1 MSISKV
7 ANRYADSFLA
17 NAIEKGI
24 VTEVAS
30 DVNIIINSINSS
42 EEFQRFLGSPVI
54 KAELKKSILKEI
66 FANKI
71 SSHSLK
77 FLEFVVDKKREDIL
91 LQILE
96 KFVELKDDYLGI
108 VRLDVKSAFPLSDD
122 IKEVLLKKFE
132 TIFNKKIE
140 ADFAQDDNLLG
151 GFVVRFRDT
160 VYDASIKHQLEKLKQ
175 NLISGSLSLN

>member
-7 ANRYADSFLA
+7 ANRYAESLLA
-17 NAIEKGI
+17 DAIEKKI
-24 VTEVAS
+24 IAEVTN
-30 DVNIIINSINSS
+30 DVDVILNAINNST
-42 EEFQRFLGSPVI
+42 ELKRFLSSPVI
-54 KAELKKSILKEI
+54 KSEIKKNVLKEI
-66 FANKI
+66 FSNKI

-91 LQILE
+91 VQIFE
-96 KFVELKDDYLGI
+96 KFIELRDDYMGI
-108 VRLDVKSAFPLSDD
+108 VRLDVKSAFSLSDD
-122 IKEVLLKKFE
+122 VKEILLKKFE
-132 TIFNKKIE
+132 SIFNKKIE
-140 ADFAQDDNLLG
+140 AKFSLEPNLIG

>member
-24 VTEVAS
+24 VDEVTN
-30 DVNIIINSINSS
+30 DVSILINSINSS
-42 EEFQRFLGSPVI
+42 EELQRFLASPII
-54 KAELKKSILKEI
+54 KADLKKSILKEI
-66 FANKI
+66 FDNKI

-77 FLEFVVDKKREDIL
+77 FLEFVVDKNREDIL
-91 LQILE
+91 LQILK

-108 VRLDVKSAFPLSDD
+108 VRLDVKSAFPLSEDL
-122 IKEVLLKKFE
+122 KEVLLKKFE
-132 TIFNKKIE
+132 IIFNKKIE
-140 ADFAQDDNLLG
+140 ADFSQDDNLLG

>member
-1 MSISKV
+1 MSISKI
-7 ANRYADSFLA
+7 AKRYADSFLA

-24 VTEVAS
+24 LAEITT
-30 DVNIIINSINSS
+30 DVNILIKSIDSS
-42 EEFQRFLGSPVI
+42 EEFKRFLDSPVI

-77 FLEFVVDKKREDIL
+77 FLEFIVDKKREDIL
-91 LQILE
+91 SQILE
-96 KFVELKDDYLGI
+96 KFVELKNDYLGI
-108 VRLDVKSAFPLSDD
+108 VRLDVKSAFPLSDN
-122 IKEVLLKKFE
+122 IKEILLKKFE

-140 ADFAQDDNLLG
+140 ADFVQDHNLLG
-151 GFVVRFRDT
+151 GFVVRYRDT
-160 VYDASIKHQLEKLKQ
+160 VYDASIKHQLEKLRQ

>member
-24 VTEVAS
+24 LDEITN
-30 DVNIIINSINSS
+30 DVNFILNVINSS
-42 EEFQRFLGSPVI
+42 DELQRFLASPII
-54 KAELKKSILKEI
+54 KTELKKSILREI
-66 FANKI
+66 FADNT
-71 SSHSLK
+71 SAHTLK

-91 LQILE
+91 IQIFE
-96 KFVELKDDYLGI
+96 KFIELKDDYLGI
-108 VRLDVKSAFPLSDD
+108 VRLDIKSAFPLSEDL
-122 IKEVLLKKFE
+122 KEILLKKFE
-132 TIFNKKIE
+132 SIFNKKIE
-140 ADFAQDDNLLG
+140 AVFSQEDNLIG
-151 GFVVRFRDT
+151 GFLVKYRDT

>member
-17 NAIEKGI
+17 NAIEKEI
-24 VTEVAS
+24 VAEVIT
-30 DVNIIINSINSS
+30 DVSIIINSINSS
-42 EEFQRFLGSPVI
+42 EEFQRFLSSPII
-54 KAELKKSILKEI
+54 KSELKKSILKEI

-96 KFVELKDDYLGI
+96 KFIELKDDYLGI
-108 VRLDVKSAFPLSDD
+108 VRLDVKSAFPLSED

-132 TIFNKKIE
+132 AIFNKKIE
-140 ADFAQDDNLLG
+140 AEFTQHENLLG